1 MVVKQPKFTRVE
13 EPTLLCNHVLP
24 FEFIVEGPPVS
35 HQTHNKTRL
44 QEWRNSV
51 TAAAQMRWPQG
62 DPANEVAVKIKVTYY
77 HDGPAVRMDNDNL
90 VKPIQDALNGLVY
103 VDDGLITDTVLRKTD
118 LNGRFQVRGM
128 SPVLAEGFS
137 NGEEFLHIQ
146 IEAAPDHGEL
156 L

>member
-1 MVVKQPKFTRVE
+1 M
-13 EPTLLCNHVLP
+13 LP
-24 FEFIVEGPPVS
+24 FEFTVAGPPVS
-35 HQTHNKTRL
+35 HQTHNRTRL
-44 QEWRNSV
+44 QEWRNAV
-51 TAAAQMRWPQG
+51 RDRAALRWPAA
-62 DPANEVAVKIKVTYY
+62 DPPNDAAVRIKVTYY

-103 VDDGLITDTVLRKTD
+103 EDDSLITDTIVRKTD

-128 SPVLAEGFS
+128 SPVLAEGFCS
-137 NGEEFLHIQ
+137 GDEFLHIE